1 MYIFTYINIYMIY
14 IIYIIHVQYIYICK
28 FIHTNFEC
36 FLCLMSVIKNTMRH
50 FFKQQGFFQAL
61 FCYW

>member
-1 MYIFTYINIYMIY
+1 MYIYI
-14 IIYIIHVQYIYICK
+14 YIYIC
-28 FIHTNFEC
+28 IHTNFEC